1 MKPKQQKKQ
10 LDLFSLFYGIGAAIL
25 ITGIL
30 FKHLSIPFADLMF
43 VIGLGMEVI
52 IFLISSISFKQ
63 QDNEYHW
70 EKVFPQLK
78 QSEGKKDSKNGTK
91 SDDDSAEIMSIM
103 KENLQA
109 QRKLYS
115 DISYSLTD
123 MKKSLD
129 TLSTELNKVV
139 PHVNSSI
146 GEVKKQLDDSRSAAK
161 NLNTKLQKI
170 NTLFDQKAN

>member
-1 MKPKQQKKQ
+1 
-10 LDLFSLFYGIGAAIL
+10 
-25 ITGIL
+25 
-30 FKHLSIPFADLMF
+30 MF
-43 VIGLGMEVI
+43 VVGLAMEVV

-63 QDNEYHW
+63 KENEYHW
-70 EKVFPQLK
+70 EKVFPQLT
-78 QSEGKKDSKNGTK
+78 QNGTSKNQKNSTQTAE
-91 SDDDSAEIMSIM
+91 DDSAEIMSIM

-129 TLSTELNKVV
+129 TLSSELNKVV
-139 PHVNSSI
+139 PHVNTSI
-146 GEVKKQLDDSRSAAK
+146 GEVKKQLDDSRSAAQ